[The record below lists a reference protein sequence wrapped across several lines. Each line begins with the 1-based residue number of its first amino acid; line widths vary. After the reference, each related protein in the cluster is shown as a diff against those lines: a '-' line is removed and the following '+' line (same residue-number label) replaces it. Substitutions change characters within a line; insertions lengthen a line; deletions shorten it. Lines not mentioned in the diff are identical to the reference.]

1 LREKLALAS
10 RGAMGGVVTSS
21 VAGLRGLTVVTV
33 IVLLSTSVYFV
44 SAQVTPGAVPGRRS
58 KDPADPCKAGEY

>member
-1 LREKLALAS
+1 
-10 RGAMGGVVTSS
+10 MTSS